1 MPVTSSE
8 RGALS
13 GGYRRQW
20 HHPTAYEEEET
31 MFQKQYQRVFGDE
44 YNQESLLNKTASREV
59 IHETIV
65 PRGRGKGMRRGRF
78 WIVLIVLLALAA
90 VAAAVFMPWLFK
102 SR

>member
-1 MPVTSSE
+1 MPLTINY
-8 RGALS
+8 
-13 GGYRRQW
+13 GGPR

-90 VAAAVFMPWLFK
+90 VAAAVFMQWFFQ
-102 SR
+102 RG